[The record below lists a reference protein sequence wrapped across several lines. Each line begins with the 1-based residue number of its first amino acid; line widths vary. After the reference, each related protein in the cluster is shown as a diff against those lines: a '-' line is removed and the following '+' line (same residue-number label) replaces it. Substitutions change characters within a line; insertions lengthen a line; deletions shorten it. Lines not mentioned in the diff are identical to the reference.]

1 MIKTPRTDARQLR
14 KLNFDLS
21 NYFSNTIIPQLFV
34 DADLILRIFT
44 PPAMRQFSLTYDH
57 VGKNIADI
65 KDNLRYHYVVE
76 DIQEVIKNSNKIL
89 EKEVQTTDGQWF
101 QMNIV
106 PYIEHE
112 EKLINVVIIT
122 FVDITKRLM
131 ALRELEK
138 LNSQYETHKY
148 AIAHD
153 IRQPISAITL
163 IADGL
168 LLAHKK
174 NDSVQFEKWI
184 TTLKT
189 SSKSLQ
195 SLVEDFTSDGDKNL
209 TNKALNVETI
219 CENIL
224 TALKVEIKEKKIR
237 ITTDLK
243 VRELVFP
250 KSSLRSVL
258 YNLIHNAVKFS
269 DPNKKSTIKIT
280 TTVQDEFVVLSVLD
294 NGIGIPLEHQERVFE
309 KALRLSKTI
318 RGTGMGLYVVKKMIE
333 DNAGRIELKSK
344 ENEGT
349 TFNLFFKN
357 AI

>member
-1 MIKTPRTDARQLR
+1 M
-14 KLNFDLS
+14 
-21 NYFSNTIIPQLFV
+21 
-34 DADLILRIFT
+34 
-44 PPAMRQFSLTYDH
+44 
-57 VGKNIADI
+57 
-65 KDNLRYHYVVE
+65 
-76 DIQEVIKNSNKIL
+76 
-89 EKEVQTTDGQWF
+89 
-101 QMNIV
+101 
-106 PYIEHE
+106 
-112 EKLINVVIIT
+112 
-122 FVDITKRLM
+122 
-131 ALRELEK
+131 
-138 LNSQYETHKY
+138 
-148 AIAHD
+148 
-153 IRQPISAITL
+153 
-163 IADGL
+163 
-168 LLAHKK
+168 
-174 NDSVQFEKWI
+174 
-184 TTLKT
+184 
-189 SSKSLQ
+189 
-195 SLVEDFTSDGDKNL
+195 EDFTSDGDKNL